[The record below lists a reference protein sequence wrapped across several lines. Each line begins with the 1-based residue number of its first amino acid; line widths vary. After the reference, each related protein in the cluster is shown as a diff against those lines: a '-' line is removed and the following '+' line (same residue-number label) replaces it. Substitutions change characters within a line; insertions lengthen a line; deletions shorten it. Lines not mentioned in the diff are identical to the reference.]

1 MWVPG
6 DGGPGF
12 LWKVGGEGVGQ
23 DAGFKAV
30 RSQDSPL
37 GSPPTLS
44 CLSSRASPILPH
56 RCPKEMGPH
65 VPNVTSL
72 CLQYMKHDPNYNYDS
87 DGDEEQMETEDNEFS
102 EQGGWPTCH
111 WGGKVEMGAAF
122 LGYHPPPAKDTSRT
136 PILIF
141 TLPQSPA
148 FPSVIWVPQG
158 PHPVHRSG

>member
-1 MWVPG
+1 MRVPG

-12 LWKVGGEGVGQ
+12 LWEFGGEGVGQ
-23 DAGFKAV
+23 DAGLKTI

-37 GSPPTLS
+37 GPPPSIS
-44 CLSSRASPILPH
+44 CLSSRASPHPTY

-111 WGGKVEMGAAF
+111 WGWKAEMSTAGG
-122 LGYHPPPAKDTSRT
+122 LIDTNGGEM
-136 PILIF
+136 P
-141 TLPQSPA
+141 
-148 FPSVIWVPQG
+148 G
-158 PHPVHRSG
+158 